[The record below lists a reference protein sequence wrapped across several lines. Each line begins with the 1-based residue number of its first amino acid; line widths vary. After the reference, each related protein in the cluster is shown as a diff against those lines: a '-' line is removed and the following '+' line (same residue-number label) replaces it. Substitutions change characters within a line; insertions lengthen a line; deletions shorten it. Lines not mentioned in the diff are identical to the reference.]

1 MKKFLSLIVALVLCL
16 STVAFAAPM
25 ITEPAWE
32 GETIKSDI
40 VVYMRSNQGVKE
52 DIWWWDFCREY
63 FKINFTV
70 TQTTS
75 ASDYKSIAFMG
86 GEMPDVFYQLFM
98 SSNQQTEMGD
108 LNGFLLE
115 LQDYITPELMPNLC
129 RIFDANPGY
138 KEKLMTQTGC
148 IYGLGSFNKAEDS
161 NIKFYINQRWLDEAN
176 LAMPETLEQFEEVLA
191 AFKTRTGKDGT
202 PVTPMGG
209 DYGNCPRYLAYAL
222 GWVPNSASYLTSIAL
237 YGEELNPEFIYGNKE
252 MFPIFMQ
259 YMKKWIDAGYF
270 SLNLFASQVAGDE
283 ANALKANDAVG
294 FEQNYS
300 NVLNQ
305 DEWKAVK
312 FLTSEY
318 NPTVRIGRTYNA
330 MNNQSFSMASD
341 VEESKI
347 ERLIKWADWH
357 YDYNNYQLS
366 HRGPS
371 AEDTEWL
378 CDLKSGWTP
387 IKNAADK
394 WDYTCAEVED
404 GTCGSFGDY
413 QNKYVQGI
421 IGGYFGL
428 GYDMF
433 GESRWNENPASYP
446 HGEDVNVLPYL
457 VDPYPQ
463 ITFLSLQDVEK
474 TSALSAAINT
484 YVNEQYAAFVTGVQE
499 INEANL
505 EAYFAQ
511 LDKLGFQE
519 YQQIYVDYYNE
530 FVRGK

>member
-16 STVAFAAPM
+16 GTVAFADPM

-32 GETIKSDI
+32 GDMIDAEI
-40 VVYMRSNQGVKE
+40 VVYMRSNQGVHE

-108 LNGFLLE
+108 LNGFLME
-115 LQDYITPELMPNLC
+115 LQDYITPELMPNLS
-129 RIFDANPGY
+129 RIFEAHPEY
-138 KEKLMTQTGC
+138 KDMLKTQTGA
-148 IYGLGSFNKAEDS
+148 IYGLGSFNNANDS
-161 NIKFYINQRWLDEAN
+161 TMKFYINTRWLDEAG
-176 LAMPETLEQFEEVLA
+176 LAMPETLEDFEAILA
-191 AFKTRTGKDGT
+191 AFKARGED
-202 PVTPMGG
+202 VVPMGG
-209 DYGNCPRYLAYAL
+209 DYGNCPRYLATAL
-222 GWVPNSASYLTSIAL
+222 GWLPNSASYLTSIAL
-237 YGEELNPEFIYGNKE
+237 YGEERNPEFIYGNKE

-259 YMKKWIDAGYF
+259 YMKKWYDAGYF
-270 SLNLFASQVAGDE
+270 SPNLFASQVAGDE
-283 ANALKANDAVG
+283 ANALKAADKVG

-300 NVLNQ
+300 NVLDQN
-305 DEWKAVK
+305 EWMAVK

-318 NPTVRIGRTYNA
+318 NATPKVGRTYNA
-330 MNNQSFSMASD
+330 INNQSFSMASD

-378 CDLKSGWTP
+378 CDLKSGWTTYT
-387 IKNAADK
+387 NANGK
-394 WDYTCAEVED
+394 IDYMCAEVEE
-404 GTCGSFGDY
+404 GLCGSFGEY
-413 QNKYVQGI
+413 QNKFVQGI

-428 GYDMF
+428 GIDMF
-433 GESRWNENPASYP
+433 EESRWPDKVNVATYP
-446 HGEDVNVLPYL
+446 HGEDVNVFPYIQ
-457 VDPYPQ
+457 DPYPQ

-484 YVNEQYAAFVTGVQE
+484 YVNEQYAAFVSGALE
-499 INEANL
+499 MNEANL

-519 YQQIYVDYYNE
+519 YQQIYVDYYNNN
-530 FVRGK
+530 VRK

>member
-1 MKKFLSLIVALVLCL
+1 MKKFLSLIIALALCM
-16 STVAFAAPM
+16 SAVAFADPI
-25 ITEPAWE
+25 ITAPAWE
-32 GETIKSDI
+32 GDMIDAEI
-40 VVYMRSNQGVKE
+40 VVYMRSNQGVHE

-98 SSNQQTEMGD
+98 SANQQTEMGD

-115 LQDYITPELMPNLC
+115 LQDYITPELMPNLS
-129 RIFDANPGY
+129 RIFEAHPEY
-138 KEKLMTQTGC
+138 KEMLKTQTGA
-148 IYGLGSFNKAEDS
+148 IYGLGSFNNPNDS
-161 NIKFYINQRWLDEAN
+161 TMKFYINTRWLEEAN
-176 LAMPETLEQFEEVLA
+176 LEMPETLEDFEEILA
-191 AFKTRTGKDGT
+191 AFKTRKGLDGSD
-202 PVTPMGG
+202 VTPMGG
-209 DYGNCPRYLAYAL
+209 DYGNCPRYLATAL
-222 GWVPNSASYLTSIAL
+222 GWLPNSASYLTSIAL
-237 YGEELNPEFIYGNKE
+237 YGEELKPEFIYGNKE
-252 MFPIFMQ
+252 MFPVFMQ
-259 YMKKWIDAGYF
+259 YMKKWFEAGYF
-270 SLNLFASQVAGDE
+270 SANLFASQVAGDE
-283 ANALKANDAVG
+283 ANALKANDACG

-305 DEWKAVK
+305 DEWMAVK

-318 NPTVRIGRTYNA
+318 NATPKVGRTYNA
-330 MNNQSFSMASD
+330 INNQSFSMASD
-341 VEESKI
+341 VDESKI

-378 CDLKSGWTP
+378 CDLKSGWTTYT
-387 IKNAADK
+387 NAAGK
-394 WDYTCAEVED
+394 IDYMVAEVED

-413 QNKYVQGI
+413 QNKFVQGI

-428 GYDMF
+428 GIDMF
-433 GESRWNENPASYP
+433 EESVWPDKVNVSTYP
-446 HGEDVNVLPYL
+446 HGEDVNVFPYI

-463 ITFLSLQDVEK
+463 IAFFSLQEVEK

-484 YVNEQYAAFVTGVQE
+484 YVNEQYAQFVTGGLE

-519 YQQIYVDYYNE
+519 YQQIYVDYYNN
-530 FVRGK
+530 FVK